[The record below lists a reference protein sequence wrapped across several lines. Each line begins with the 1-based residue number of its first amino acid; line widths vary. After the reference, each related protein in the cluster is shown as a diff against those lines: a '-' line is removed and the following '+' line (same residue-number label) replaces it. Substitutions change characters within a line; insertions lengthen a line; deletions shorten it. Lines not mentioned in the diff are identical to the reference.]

1 LSSAI
6 RVTARHG
13 DVGRPADDEMAGPGD
28 DGAAG
33 SFLRFAAPTTASEEA
48 MSNPSLDR
56 GSDLLRR
63 FAPLAG
69 VLYAGLTAAGDLVI
83 GEFPDG
89 STSGAQLRD
98 FYAGHGA
105 HVALGGA
112 LFEWAAVCFAVFG
125 IALWSRAR
133 QRPGSAVVAAL
144 VLVGV
149 VLETGAQ
156 SYDAGVFQFL
166 GEHGA
171 DGHIAPA
178 ALQAWQLPITEIGTS
193 GGLVLFVIGIAVAA
207 FGHRALPR
215 WIAGAAAVLVA
226 AGFTPVSFV
235 ASLVFLLWA
244 AVAGVALAVRP
255 VPRPVAARD
264 TALSLS

>member
-1 LSSAI
+1 
-6 RVTARHG
+6 
-13 DVGRPADDEMAGPGD
+13 
-28 DGAAG
+28 
-33 SFLRFAAPTTASEEA
+33 

-56 GSDLLRR
+56 GNHLLRR

-69 VLYAGLTAAGDLVI
+69 VLYAGLTAGGDLVI

-89 STSGAQLRD
+89 TTSGAQLQD
-98 FYAGHGA
+98 FYAAHGA

-125 IALWSRAR
+125 LALWSRVRERAV
-133 QRPGSAVVAAL
+133 SAVVAGL

-149 VLETGAQ
+149 VLETGAEL
-156 SYDAGVFQFL
+156 YDAGIFQFL
-166 GEHGA
+166 GQHGA

-193 GGLVLFVIGIAVAA
+193 GGLVLFVIGIALAA
-207 FGHRALPR
+207 FGYRALPR
-215 WIAGAAAVLVA
+215 WIAGAAVVLVA
-226 AGFTPVSFV
+226 AAFTTVSFL

-255 VPRPVAARD
+255 PRPVTAREP
-264 TALSLS
+264 APSLG